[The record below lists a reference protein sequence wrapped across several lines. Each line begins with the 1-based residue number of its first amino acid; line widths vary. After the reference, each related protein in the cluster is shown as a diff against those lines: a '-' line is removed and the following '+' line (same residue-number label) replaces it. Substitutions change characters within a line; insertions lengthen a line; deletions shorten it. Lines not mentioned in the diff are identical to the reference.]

1 MQRLEAFA
9 TGTTLALPAGMEPS
23 NIDRREFT
31 RLSLL
36 GMLSGVAIT
45 ISGCGGGGG
54 GTNNPSNPNPPS
66 GNGDKTGFISANH
79 GHTVTITASQLTAG
93 GDLRLT
99 LRGVSGV
106 SEHSH
111 LLDLTAAEVVSI
123 RGGARVSKPSSND
136 DAHEHTVIFN

>member
-1 MQRLEAFA
+1 
-9 TGTTLALPAGMEPS
+9 MEHS
-23 NIDRREFT
+23 KIDRREFT

-45 ISGCGGGGG
+45 VSGCGGGGG
-54 GTNNPSNPNPPS
+54 GGTSNPTSPTTP
-66 GNGDKTGFISANH
+66 GGDKVGSISANH
-79 GHTVTITASQLTAG
+79 GHAVTITSAQLTAG

-111 LLDLTAAEVVSI
+111 ILDLTAAEVAAI
-123 RGGARVSKPSSND
+123 RDGARVSKPSSTD
-136 DAHEHTVIFN
+136 DAHTHTVTFN

>member
-1 MQRLEAFA
+1 
-9 TGTTLALPAGMEPS
+9 MEHS
-23 NIDRREFT
+23 QIDRREFT

-54 GTNNPSNPNPPS
+54 TSNPTPPTTPS
-66 GNGDKTGFISANH
+66 GGGDKAGFISANH
-79 GHTVTITASQLTAG
+79 GHAVSITSAQLTAG

-99 LRGVSGV
+99 LRGTQGV

-111 LLDLTAAEVVSI
+111 ILDLTAAEVVAI
-123 RGGARVSKPSSND
+123 RGGARVSKPSSTD

>member
-1 MQRLEAFA
+1 
-9 TGTTLALPAGMEPS
+9 MEHS
-23 NIDRREFT
+23 KIDRREFT

-45 ISGCGGGGG
+45 ITGCGGGGG
-54 GTNNPSNPNPPS
+54 GTNNPTPPTTP
-66 GNGDKTGFISANH
+66 GGDKVGFISANH
-79 GHTVTITASQLTAG
+79 GHAVTITSAQLTAG
-93 GDLRLT
+93 GELRLT

-111 LLDLTAAEVVSI
+111 LLDLTAAEVVAI
-123 RGGARVSKPSSND
+123 RDGARVSKPSSTD

>member
-1 MQRLEAFA
+1 
-9 TGTTLALPAGMEPS
+9 MEHS
-23 NIDRREFT
+23 KIDRREFT

-54 GTNNPSNPNPPS
+54 GTNDPTPPTTS
-66 GNGDKTGFISANH
+66 GGDKVGSISANH
-79 GHTVTITASQLTAG
+79 GHAVTITSAQLTAG

-99 LRGVSGV
+99 LIGVSGV

-111 LLDLTAAEVVSI
+111 TLDLTAAEVVSI
-123 RGGARVSKPSSND
+123 RDGARVSKPSSTD
-136 DAHEHTVIFN
+136 DAHTHTVTFN

>member
-1 MQRLEAFA
+1 
-9 TGTTLALPAGMEPS
+9 MEHS
-23 NIDRREFT
+23 KIDRREFT

-54 GTNNPSNPNPPS
+54 GTNNPTPPTTS
-66 GNGDKTGFISANH
+66 GGDKVGFISANH
-79 GHTVTITASQLTAG
+79 GHSVMITSAQLTAG

-111 LLDLTAAEVVSI
+111 ILDLTAAEVVSI
-123 RGGARVSKPSSND
+123 RNGARVSKPSSND